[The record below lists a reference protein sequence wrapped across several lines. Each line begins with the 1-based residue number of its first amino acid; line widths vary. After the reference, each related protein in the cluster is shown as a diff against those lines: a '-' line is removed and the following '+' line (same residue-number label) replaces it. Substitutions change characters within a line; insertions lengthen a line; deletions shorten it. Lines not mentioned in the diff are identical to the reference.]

1 MEYTTDVLVIGGGG
15 AACRAAL
22 AAADAGARV
31 LLASKRPPAKAGATS
46 YPVAEMAG
54 YNAGDPAVCGD
65 VEKHYSDIL
74 EAGQGMAD
82 PQLAAILAARAPQT
96 IRRLE
101 AWGVPFE
108 KEDDGYYVFKSCFSN
123 SPRTHVIRGH
133 GEPIIRAMMR
143 QIALRSQITILDD
156 AVILGLLQNGDG
168 CCGAWGYRTDGTRL
182 TICAGA
188 VVLATGG
195 GSQIFEKNLNPAD
208 VTGDGYRMAFEAGAE
223 LVNMEFM
230 QIGIGFSHPVTN
242 IFNGYIWEGKPI
254 LRNACG
260 QEFLPAALPE
270 GITGAEVMHEHRRHF
285 PFSTSD
291 NAKYLEIA
299 IQREIS
305 EGRGTKNGGVLADL
319 RHMEDAWVAALPDD
333 CGIHHMWPIARQHML
348 EKGAD
353 LLKSPVE
360 ICCFAHAVNGGV
372 RIDQNA
378 GSTVPGLYAAGETAG
393 GPHGADRLG
402 GNMMVTCQVFGEIA
416 GCSAAQYAMRRR
428 SAAKTAEKQDPG
440 QELLHK
446 SLDTAACLD
455 RLHACTQRYLLVNR
469 TQAGLQTVL
478 QTVRD
483 LERELA
489 GAPDMDA
496 IHLENAA
503 LQSELFTAKVMAFAA
518 LQRKESRGS
527 HHRADWPQKDEKQGT
542 PLVIDRHTKL
552 E

>member
-46 YPVAEMAG
+46 YPGGRDGGLQRRRPSGVRRRGKALQRHPG
-54 YNAGDPAVCGD
+54 GRPGNGGPAVGCHSGRR
-65 VEKHYSDIL
+65 
-74 EAGQGMAD
+74 G
-82 PQLAAILAARAPQT
+82 RRQT

-230 QIGIGFSHPVTN
+230 QIGIGFSHPITN
-242 IFNGYIWEGKPI
+242 IFNGYIWEENRSAPTH
-254 LRNACG
+254 AG
-260 QEFLPAALPE
+260 QEFPPAALRRD
-270 GITGAEVMHEHRRHF
+270 HRRRGDARAPQAF
-285 PFSTSD
+285 PLFHQR
-291 NAKYLEIA
+291 
-299 IQREIS
+299 QREIS
-305 EGRGTKNGGVLADL
+305 
-319 RHMEDAWVAALPDD
+319 
-333 CGIHHMWPIARQHML
+333 
-348 EKGAD
+348 
-353 LLKSPVE
+353 
-360 ICCFAHAVNGGV
+360 
-372 RIDQNA
+372 
-378 GSTVPGLYAAGETAG
+378 
-393 GPHGADRLG
+393 
-402 GNMMVTCQVFGEIA
+402 
-416 GCSAAQYAMRRR
+416 
-428 SAAKTAEKQDPG
+428 
-440 QELLHK
+440 
-446 SLDTAACLD
+446 
-455 RLHACTQRYLLVNR
+455 
-469 TQAGLQTVL
+469 
-478 QTVRD
+478 
-483 LERELA
+483 
-489 GAPDMDA
+489 
-496 IHLENAA
+496 
-503 LQSELFTAKVMAFAA
+503 
-518 LQRKESRGS
+518 
-527 HHRADWPQKDEKQGT
+527 
-542 PLVIDRHTKL
+542 
-552 E
+552 

>member
-1 MEYTTDVLVIGGGG
+1 
-15 AACRAAL
+15 
-22 AAADAGARV
+22 
-31 LLASKRPPAKAGATS
+31 
-46 YPVAEMAG
+46 
-54 YNAGDPAVCGD
+54 
-65 VEKHYSDIL
+65 
-74 EAGQGMAD
+74 
-82 PQLAAILAARAPQT
+82 
-96 IRRLE
+96 
-101 AWGVPFE
+101 
-108 KEDDGYYVFKSCFSN
+108 
-123 SPRTHVIRGH
+123 
-133 GEPIIRAMMR
+133 
-143 QIALRSQITILDD
+143 
-156 AVILGLLQNGDG
+156 
-168 CCGAWGYRTDGTRL
+168 
-182 TICAGA
+182 
-188 VVLATGG
+188 
-195 GSQIFEKNLNPAD
+195 
-208 VTGDGYRMAFEAGAE
+208 
-223 LVNMEFM
+223 
-230 QIGIGFSHPVTN
+230 
-242 IFNGYIWEGKPI
+242 
-254 LRNACG
+254 
-260 QEFLPAALPE
+260 
-270 GITGAEVMHEHRRHF
+270 
-285 PFSTSD
+285 
-291 NAKYLEIA
+291 
-299 IQREIS
+299 
-305 EGRGTKNGGVLADL
+305 
-319 RHMEDAWVAALPDD
+319 
-333 CGIHHMWPIARQHML
+333 ML

-440 QELLHK
+440 PELLHK

-489 GAPDMDA
+489 GAPDTDA